1 MAYEDDIQKV
11 KSIFGDVGGLL
22 DTGISIFGRAK
33 ETLYPSWSQ
42 SPPAPSPT
50 PEPIAAQPIVV
61 GGVPLSFDNPLVIVA
76 IVAIGYLML
85 AKK

>member
-11 KSIFGDVGGLL
+11 KSIFGDIGGIVES
-22 DTGISIFGRAK
+22 GISLFGRVK
-33 ETLYPSWSQ
+33 ETLYPAWSQ

-50 PEPIAAQPIVV
+50 PEPISAKPIV
-61 GGVPLSFDNPLVIVA
+61 GGVPLTFDNPLVIVA
-76 IVAIGYLML
+76 IVAIGYFLL